1 MFSISFHYVVLA
13 AVCAAVAQGD
23 GSPGAD
29 GGFQHYFPR
38 QCAAGGEGQVAPWV
52 HYLQFPTSEPL
63 DSFNQWLLGR
73 ALAAD
78 VPSLSLAMQW
88 GSKLVMLKGSRG
100 ATRDVAK
107 SVLLTTID
115 VGLSFGRLLLV
126 YRRPCWPMWFRVAW
140 QAVPSGLR
148 NGLMQQDF
156 TYLLEVLS
164 WVQRP
169 PNGTAVYGSQP
180 GSCGLAARCV
190 ENLVG
195 LLFVHSRDGSLGR
208 YKVLRQSAA
217 SATFLP
223 LQIFTSECRA
233 LSVGRLLID
242 LLAPSA
248 NGVDQVTGY
257 IAGTKKQ
264 WLRAS
269 KAKRWRPPLHVR
281 RSSLQNAFAVAQ
293 QERIAEE
300 SSQKQGQVLAA
311 ALYTMFAESSA
322 AVQKPP
328 ETAQGVGA
336 SQQQSFS
343 QAQSCTA
350 APLRPGSAEFQP
362 LNQTQLD
369 QIRNLLSE
377 LLEKQPGQAPPLLG
391 RLRGKTKD
399 PAVDGST
406 DVSPLQK
413 ALVASMFGGRVSV
426 DKLDFDTFRTQVLAV
441 WQQRAV
447 PDAVSTFLQTHAS
460 GTAIPKAKVAR
471 LQLFWKTLVGM
482 S

>member
-1 MFSISFHYVVLA
+1 M
-13 AVCAAVAQGD
+13 
-23 GSPGAD
+23 
-29 GGFQHYFPR
+29 
-38 QCAAGGEGQVAPWV
+38 APWV
-52 HYLQFPTSEPL
+52 CYLQFPTSEPL
-63 DSFNQWLLGR
+63 ESFNQWLLGR
-73 ALAAD
+73 ALATN

-88 GSKLVMLKGSRG
+88 GSKLVMPKGSRG
-100 ATRDVAK
+100 ATRDVAQ
-107 SVLLTTID
+107 SALLTTID

-190 ENLVG
+190 EHLVG

-233 LSVGRLLID
+233 LSVGRLLIN

-248 NGVDQVTGY
+248 NGADQVTGY

-264 WLRAS
+264 SLRAS

-281 RSSLQNAFAVAQ
+281 RSSLQKAFAVAQ

-460 GTAIPKAKVAR
+460 GTAIPKAKVVR

>member
-1 MFSISFHYVVLA
+1 MADSSFISPSQRA
-13 AVCAAVAQGD
+13 AWAKK
-23 GSPGAD
+23 
-29 GGFQHYFPR
+29 
-38 QCAAGGEGQVAPWV
+38 QVAPWV
-52 HYLQFPTSEPL
+52 CYLQFPTSEPL
-63 DSFNQWLLGR
+63 ESFHQWLLGR
-73 ALAAD
+73 ALATN

-88 GSKLVMLKGSRG
+88 GSKLVMPKGSRG
-100 ATRDVAK
+100 ATRDVAQ

-148 NGLMQQDF
+148 NGSMQQDF

-169 PNGTAVYGSQP
+169 PNGTAVYCILGHAGLYIGMANLRGSQP

-190 ENLVG
+190 EHLVG
-195 LLFVHSRDGSLGR
+195 LLFVHSRDGSLER

-233 LSVGRLLID
+233 LSVGRLLIN

-248 NGVDQVTGY
+248 NGADQVTGY
-257 IAGTKKQ
+257 IAGTKEQ
-264 WLRAS
+264 SLRAS

-281 RSSLQNAFAVAQ
+281 RSSLQKAFAVAQ

>member
-1 MFSISFHYVVLA
+1 MADSSFISPSQRA
-13 AVCAAVAQGD
+13 AWAKK
-23 GSPGAD
+23 
-29 GGFQHYFPR
+29 
-38 QCAAGGEGQVAPWV
+38 QVAPWV
-52 HYLQFPTSEPL
+52 CYLQFPTSEPL
-63 DSFNQWLLGR
+63 ESFNQWLLGR
-73 ALAAD
+73 ALATD

-88 GSKLVMLKGSRG
+88 GSKLVMPKGSRG

-140 QAVPSGLR
+140 QAVPSGLH
-148 NGLMQQDF
+148 
-156 TYLLEVLS
+156 
-164 WVQRP
+164 
-169 PNGTAVYGSQP
+169 GTAVYCILGHAGLYIGMANLRGSQP

-190 ENLVG
+190 EHLVG
-195 LLFVHSRDGSLGR
+195 LLFVNSRDGSLGG

-233 LSVGRLLID
+233 LSVGRLLIN

-248 NGVDQVTGY
+248 NGADQVTGY

-264 WLRAS
+264 SLRAS

-281 RSSLQNAFAVAQ
+281 RSSLQKAFAVAQ

-350 APLRPGSAEFQP
+350 APLRPGSAEFQR

-377 LLEKQPGQAPPLLG
+377 LLEKQLGQAPPLLG